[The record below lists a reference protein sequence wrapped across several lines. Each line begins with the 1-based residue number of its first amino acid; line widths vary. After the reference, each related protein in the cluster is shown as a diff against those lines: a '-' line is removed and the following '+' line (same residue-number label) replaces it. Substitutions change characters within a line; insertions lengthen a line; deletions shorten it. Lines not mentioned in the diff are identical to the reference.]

1 MKRGR
6 KPIKTHTKMA
16 VVAELIKGKKTDVVI
31 ADRLGIS
38 SKTVQRIKSSESDL
52 IKAKKEKYIKLID
65 RYTRGDDGQAKVLSD
80 CLNAE
85 TEVFNFKGEC
95 IGTRPDHKIRLDTV
109 KYIDKLKG
117 REQPSIRQTQNNT
130 FISKDLDRYM

>member
-1 MKRGR
+1 MKTGR
-6 KPIKTHTKMA
+6 KPVKKAIVNKVVTLKAMGKTEKQI
-16 VVAELIKGKKTDVVI
+16 L
-31 ADRLGIS
+31 
-38 SKTVQRIKSSESDL
+38 SKVPQIKSSTVQKIVRNNKNRIEAE
-52 IKAKKEKYIKLID
+52 KAKYIKIINK
-65 RYTRGDDGQAKVLSD
+65 TIGGDNKQAEVLND

-117 REQPSIRQTQNNT
+117 REQQAIRQTQNNT
-130 FISKDLDRYM
+130 FIAKDLDRYM